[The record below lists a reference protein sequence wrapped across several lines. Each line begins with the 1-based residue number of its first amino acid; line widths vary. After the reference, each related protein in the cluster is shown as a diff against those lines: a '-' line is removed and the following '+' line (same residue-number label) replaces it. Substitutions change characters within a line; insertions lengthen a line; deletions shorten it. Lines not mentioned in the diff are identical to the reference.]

1 MSTNIPRSI
10 RERKDVRILLVNW
23 NKSTIGYLIREKEGN
38 YLFRYDQRG
47 IQEARKNGYQYI
59 VGFKDT
65 RKVYASDE
73 LPTAFKSRI
82 PSKQRRDLANILA
95 NLGIENYDEF
105 DLLALSGGR
114 LLTDAISFEEYE
126 PDNSI
131 LDRRLRRRSFKTHG
145 TEKDDVPTN
154 KDVKGEDDGR

>member
-1 MSTNIPRSI
+1 MGIAIPRSI
-10 RERKDVRILLVNW
+10 QEQKDARILLVNW
-23 NKSTIGYLIREKEGN
+23 NKSIIGYLIKEKDGD
-38 YLFRYDQRG
+38 YLYKYDQKG

-65 RKVYASDE
+65 RKVYSSKE
-73 LPTAFKSRI
+73 LFPAFKSRI

-126 PDNSI
+126 PDNSR
-131 LDRRLRRRSFKTHG
+131 LDRSLRRISFQNHNTQ
-145 TEKDDVPTN
+145 EDDVNENTTN
-154 KDVKGEDDGR
+154 IGEDDGR